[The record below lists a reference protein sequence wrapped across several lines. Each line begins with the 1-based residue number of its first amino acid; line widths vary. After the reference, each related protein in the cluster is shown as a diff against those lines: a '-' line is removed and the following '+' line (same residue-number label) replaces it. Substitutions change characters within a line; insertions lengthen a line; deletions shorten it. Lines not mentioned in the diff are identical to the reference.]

1 MHELGW
7 RVICER
13 DKGQERD
20 TPPDD
25 PECDL
30 CNVYW
35 IDVSNIAERMSK
47 LRPWQR
53 INHFPGMSNIA
64 RKNRLA
70 QNLEKMRRE
79 FPKEYSFYPRTWVLP
94 LELADFRAQ
103 FDSTGRSSRFYIIK
117 PDSGCQGRGIFLTQN
132 FDSISPLEQ
141 VVAQHYIR
149 KPFLIDGF
157 KFDLRLYVLITS
169 CKPLRMYL
177 FHDGLVR
184 LCTEEYLKPNAE
196 NVAMRCMH
204 LTNYAI
210 NKHNENFQ
218 SNENVGAG
226 DVGSKRSLRWF
237 MDYIATEKGQVKAD
251 ALWRRMGTMS
261 VKVIISILPTLI
273 REYESIFFKGTGGL
287 DRSMSESKQSSFDQ
301 NVTPM
306 GALPSSED
314 TSKGGKSSRCRV
326 VEGSRC
332 FEVLG
337 VDIIIDHALKPWLV
351 EVNHLPSFATDSPL
365 DLDIKSRVIEQTI
378 STIKAKANDRFVYE
392 QTERVK
398 AEERLY
404 NNQSMPGAVS
414 SVQEQTTTDGI
425 EPMRRRI
432 EAVLRRHAPEKLVK
446 ISALLRK
453 YAGREDKLARLV
465 ERKYLAVTPAQ
476 NVSNLEQSQRNGV
489 KLEHV
494 QSDKISENKVFTGTN
509 ESWETLMHERD
520 VEDATDSDIE
530 LEDQLLTDFDRIYPV
545 PSEVRKRNLHIPDY
559 KVLTK
564 FVFAQ
569 DEKRIK
575 RMSCPLRQNRGS
587 ALEFAETL
595 PPLNDVGT
603 RDAKE
608 GRVPWGDPF
617 RRNGGE
623 SLSGNP
629 LSERKPLPRPGQ
641 KQVAAA
647 DRLTRGFSSRQHTS
661 APSSLGITGEDSD
674 ICNIG
679 DYAQK
684 VANTVAHA
692 KEWRRRMD
700 DVRNRRN
707 HGQVALQ
714 PKTFIFAQNSSSSSG
729 YACLAAPAINSHHS
743 LAKLNIHTVPPSLTR
758 CAPQMHLT
766 FQ

>member
-1 MHELGW
+1 MIFRLRYDCIIEAAQDLGW
-7 RVICER
+7 RIICARER
-13 DKGQERD
+13 GHEKDLPE
-20 TPPDD
+20 D

-35 IDVSNIAERMSK
+35 IDVANIGERMSK

-103 FDSTGRSSRFYIIK
+103 FDSMGRSSRFYIVK
-117 PDSGCQGRGIFLTQN
+117 PDSGCQGRGIFLTQA
-132 FDSISPLEQ
+132 FESISPLEQ

-149 KPFLIDGF
+149 KPFLIDGY
-157 KFDLRLYVLITS
+157 KFDLRLYVLMTS

-218 SNENVGAG
+218 TNENAYAG
-226 DVGSKRSLRWF
+226 NVGSKRSLRWF
-237 MDYIATEKGQVKAD
+237 MDYIAAEKGQAKAD
-251 ALWRRMGTMS
+251 ALWWRMGTMS
-261 VKVIISILPTLI
+261 VKVIVSILPTLV
-273 REYESIFFKGTGGL
+273 REYESIFFKDTGGQ
-287 DRSMSESKQSSFDQ
+287 DRRAQYKDGGSVLATDAAEASQSTRQ
-301 NVTPM
+301 
-306 GALPSSED
+306 
-314 TSKGGKSSRCRV
+314 RV

-365 DLDIKSRVIEQTI
+365 DQNIKSRVIEQTI
-378 STIKAKANDRFVYE
+378 SIVKAKPHDRFIYE
-392 QTERVK
+392 QAQRCK

-404 NNQSMPGAVS
+404 NSQSWGGNTPTQGGATTAMATAA
-414 SVQEQTTTDGI
+414 TTTVAGAATLAAST
-425 EPMRRRI
+425 RRRI
-432 EAVLRRHAPEKLVK
+432 ETILRRHAPEKVNK
-446 ISALLRK
+446 VDALLRK
-453 YAGREDKLARLV
+453 YVGREEKLVRLV
-465 ERKYLAVTPAQ
+465 ERKYVMVEAGETEIRASK
-476 NVSNLEQSQRNGV
+476 NDDDTSSC
-489 KLEHV
+489 
-494 QSDKISENKVFTGTN
+494 KITLNKNKATGDVRLFKTQKD
-509 ESWETLMHERD
+509 EDET
-520 VEDATDSDIE
+520 ATDSDVE
-530 LEDQLLTDFDRIYPV
+530 MEGRLLTDFDRIYPIPSKVRNREHHV
-545 PSEVRKRNLHIPDY
+545 PNY
-559 KVLTK
+559 KALTTY
-564 FVFAQ
+564 VFAQ

-575 RMSCPLRQNRGS
+575 RLSCPLRQSRGS
-587 ALEFAETL
+587 ALDFAETL
-595 PPLNDVGT
+595 PPLNDSG
-603 RDAKE
+603 RDTKD

-617 RRNGGE
+617 RRNSSEAFPGKAA
-623 SLSGNP
+623 SLI
-629 LSERKPLPRPGQ
+629 ERKPLPMPGQ
-641 KQVAAA
+641 RQVAAA
-647 DRLTRGFSSRQHTS
+647 DRLTRGFSSRQHAS
-661 APSSLGITGEDSD
+661 APSSLGTAIDDDVMGHP
-674 ICNIG
+674 G

-684 VANTVAHA
+684 VASTVAHA

-707 HGQVALQ
+707 HRQIALQ
-714 PKTFIFAQNSSSSSG
+714 PKTFVFTQSSPST
-729 YACLAAPAINSHHS
+729 YACLVTPNAM
-743 LAKLNIHTVPPSLTR
+743 PS
-758 CAPQMHLT
+758 CD
-766 FQ
+766 F

>member
-1 MHELGW
+1 MPPLRYDCVIEAAQELGW
-7 RVICER
+7 RIVCER
-13 DKGQERD
+13 EKDV
-20 TPPDD
+20 TLLDD
-25 PECDL
+25 PECDF

-35 IDVSNIAERMSK
+35 IDVANIAERMSK

-79 FPKEYSFYPRTWVLP
+79 YPKEYSFYPRTWVLP

-103 FDSTGRSSRFYIIK
+103 FDSTGRSSRFYIVK

-218 SNENVGAG
+218 SNENVDAG

-237 MDYIATEKGQVKAD
+237 MDYIAGEKGQVKAD
-251 ALWRRMGTMS
+251 SLWRRMGTMS
-261 VKVIISILPTLI
+261 VKVIISILPTLV
-273 REYESIFFKGTGGL
+273 REYESTFFRGAGGL
-287 DRSMSESKQSSFDQ
+287 ERCAAEPKRPSCDQGSTKSDAPAVYEETLKGSKL
-301 NVTPM
+301 
-306 GALPSSED
+306 A
-314 TSKGGKSSRCRV
+314 RRRV

-337 VDIIIDHALKPWLV
+337 VDIIVDHALKPWLV

-365 DLDIKSRVIEQTI
+365 DLDIKSRVIEQTMSI
-378 STIKAKANDRFVYE
+378 VKAKANDRFVYE
-392 QTERVK
+392 EAERSR

-404 NNQSMPGAVS
+404 NSQPTSLPMANL
-414 SVQEQTTTDGI
+414 VQEGVLLSQT
-425 EPMRRRI
+425 RRRI
-432 EAVLRRHAPEKLVK
+432 EDVLRRHAPEKLVK
-446 ISALLRK
+446 VSALLQK
-453 YAGREDKLARLV
+453 YVGREDKLVRLV
-465 ERKYLAVTPAQ
+465 ERKYLTNSTTSVSIPPTNSAEQGHFGRSTPSAHSDDGDD
-476 NVSNLEQSQRNGV
+476 VDGSQGKPWSTRVGGKRPPLN
-489 KLEHV
+489 
-494 QSDKISENKVFTGTN
+494 QPN
-509 ESWETLMHERD
+509 
-520 VEDATDSDIE
+520 EDATDSDIE
-530 LEDQLLTDFDRIYPV
+530 LEDQLLVDFDRIYPV
-545 PSEVRKRNLHIPDY
+545 PSEIRKRNLQIPDY
-559 KVLTK
+559 KALTQ

-575 RMSCPLRQNRGS
+575 RLSCPLRQNRGS
-587 ALEFAETL
+587 ALDFAESL
-595 PPLNDVGT
+595 PPLNDSMKDT
-603 RDAKE
+603 KD
-608 GRVPWGDPF
+608 GRIPWGDPF
-617 RRNGGE
+617 RRHGE
-623 SLSGNP
+623 AQLGKSFSLA
-629 LSERKPLPRPGQ
+629 ERKPLPMPGQ
-641 KQVAAA
+641 KQAAAA

-661 APSSLGITGEDSD
+661 APSSLGHLPDDTDM
-674 ICNIG
+674 CQIG
-679 DYAQK
+679 DYTQK

-714 PKTFIFAQNSSSSSG
+714 PKTFIFAQTNSPG
-729 YACLAAPAINSHHS
+729 YACLATPAVSAQQQKVGVRAY
-743 LAKLNIHTVPPSLTR
+743 LPA
-758 CAPQMHLT
+758 
-766 FQ
+766 